1 MAMIVGARPAEGPTM
16 GRLKTRSL
24 EMGVLRALAS
34 HLQPAT
40 RSTHCGSTSTST
52 SGGDDTNGNSDDLFV
67 VYITGAGSGIG
78 LACARRFDA
87 DGATVIGTDLS
98 EDPPDDFPGD
108 WVGPMDVRDE
118 KAQQSVVD
126 SILEHYGQIDVVVA
140 AAGVA
145 SSGAVHMT
153 ELKDWQRITD
163 INLTGTFLTC
173 KCVVPSMIE
182 RARGSIITIA
192 SVQGLEASQGRSSA
206 YGASKAG
213 VILLTK
219 NMASDYGQHGIR
231 VNAIC
236 PGCERAVRLLPLPT
250 LAWRCLLST
259 CCVCFNT
266 CDATLQMPI

>member
-1 MAMIVGARPAEGPTM
+1 MR
-16 GRLKTRSL
+16 
-24 EMGVLRALAS
+24 VLRALAS

-40 RSTHCGSTSTST
+40 RSNHASSSSSRSSRSSSGG
-52 SGGDDTNGNSDDLFV
+52 GGDDDDESNGNSDSLFV

-98 EDPPDDFPGD
+98 TDPPDGFPGD

-118 KAQQSVVD
+118 QAQQSVVD
-126 SILEHYGQIDVVVA
+126 SILEHYGQIDVVVT

-153 ELKDWQRITD
+153 ELKDWQRIAD

-236 PGCERAVRLLPLPT
+236 PGCEDCPLAATAV
-250 LAWRCLLST
+250 AGQALSLSA
-259 CCVCFNT
+259 CVCFD
-266 CDATLQMPI
+266 CDAALHTPL